1 MINNGVYPCYEN
13 QFKVGPSK
21 EEAAS
26 PSELDNFSVSFSNGV
41 ETWTPFTSEGWQSAL
56 QTAKSI
62 TISVSGK
69 RDIGNEGN
77 DFVAGKM
84 MANGQQAYGY
94 FCWILPD
101 GTQVEWEKAVYDVKN
116 VGGGGSTDVAALEF
130 DVISNG
136 KPTVTAA

>member
-13 QFKVGPSK
+13 QFKVGPSR
-21 EEAAS
+21 EEATS

-41 ETWTPFTSEGWQSAL
+41 ETWTPFGSEGWQSAL
-56 QTAKSI
+56 QTAKSV

-69 RDIGNEGN
+69 RDIGNTGN

-101 GTQVEWEKAVYDVKN
+101 GTQVEWEKVVYDIKN

-136 KPTVTAA
+136 KPTVTLA

>member
-21 EEAAS
+21 EEATS

-41 ETWTPFTSEGWQSAL
+41 ETWNPFTSEGWQSAL

-69 RDIGNEGN
+69 RDIGNTGN
-77 DFVAGKM
+77 DFVASKM

-136 KPTVTAA
+136 KPTVTPA